1 MIQNY
6 SYKAYVIGLGRIG
19 HLMEGETG
27 RANPCTHSG
36 CYQMHPKTF
45 LCGGFD
51 ISEERCNVFQKNY
64 PGTNVSSSDLV
75 QQLAQ
80 LQPEI
85 ISVCTSSSTHL
96 EILSKIKKAALGQS
110 WLKGILLEKPVGVN
124 LQEGEEILRI
134 TQEINI
140 PVIVCHDRRFYSDFR
155 AFKDL
160 IKKRGLGKFR
170 QISGS
175 IYCSSF
181 VQGRGR
187 SQKNLFFGGPLIH
200 DGTHLFD
207 LMIYYLGS
215 PSHVSGISLRQT
227 QSTKTEDTSLGTLIF
242 SEGVTGRFFV
252 GGRRKYF
259 HFELELEWERAK
271 LCYDNGRIRFLKKK
285 PNSPFLIQ
293 SQTPQ
298 FTWTNPYLKRLDHL
312 LEIIEKDSVNESS
325 IEDGLLALRVIESIY
340 QSSQRHGEIISM
352 YNGAKV
358 PNQIFR
364 TQEVKECTNLVI

>member
-19 HLMEGETG
+19 FLMEGEVG
-27 RANPCTHSG
+27 RAEPCTHSG
-36 CYQMHPKTF
+36 CFEEHLKTT

-51 ISEERCNVFQKNY
+51 ISNERCEKFQKKY
-64 PGTNVSSSDLV
+64 PHVNISSTDLPKH
-75 QQLAQ
+75 L
-80 LQPEI
+80 LKLKPEI

-96 EILSKIKKAALGQS
+96 EILHTIKKVACGKS
-110 WLKGILLEKPVGVN
+110 WLKGILLEKPVGID
-124 LQEGEEILRI
+124 LKEGEEILTI
-134 TQEINI
+134 TREMGI
-140 PVIVCHDRRFYSDFR
+140 PVIVCHDRRFYADFR
-155 AFKDL
+155 AFKGL

-181 VQGRGR
+181 VEGRGR
-187 SQKNLFFGGPLIH
+187 SLKNLYFGGPLIH

-215 PSHVSGISLRQT
+215 PTHASAISLRHNQNT
-227 QSTKTEDTSLGTLIF
+227 RTEDTTMGTLLF
-242 SEGVTGRFFV
+242 AEGVTGRFFV

-259 HFELELEWERAK
+259 HFDLELEWERAK
-271 LCYDNGRIRFLKKK
+271 LSYNNGLIRFLKK
-285 PNSPFLIQ
+285 NNDSPFLSQ
-293 SQTPQ
+293 SEPPR

-312 LEIIEKDSVNESS
+312 IELIEKDSSNESS

-340 QSSQRHGEIISM
+340 QSSQRHGEMISI
-352 YNGAKV
+352 YNEAKF
-358 PNQIFR
+358 PNQVFR
-364 TQEVKECTNLVI
+364 TQEVKECMN